1 MFVRESAKV
10 KDGSKVAILSF
21 GTFLESALQ
30 TADAIDATVAD
41 MRFVKPLDEALI
53 KQLAADHDVLVTIEE
68 NAIAGGAGAGV
79 IEFLMQEKLLMPV
92 LNLGLPDKF
101 IAQGTQGELHE
112 ELGLDAKGIEKS
124 ISDYLAK

>member
-1 MFVRESAKV
+1 
-10 KDGSKVAILSF
+10 
-21 GTFLESALQ
+21 
-30 TADAIDATVAD
+30 
-41 MRFVKPLDEALI
+41 MRFVKPLDKTLI

-112 ELGLDAKGIEKS
+112 ELGLDAKGIEKA
-124 ISDYLAK
+124 INDYLAKQESVALDTKKVDHMVNLFYYQ